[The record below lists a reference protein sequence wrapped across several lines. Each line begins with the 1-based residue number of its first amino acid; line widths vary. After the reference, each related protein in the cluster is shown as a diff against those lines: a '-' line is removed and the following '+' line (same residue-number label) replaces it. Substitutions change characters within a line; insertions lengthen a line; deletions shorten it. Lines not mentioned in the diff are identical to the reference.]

1 MLREIEK
8 AKQQASHA
16 KFGIVFLELVFL
28 FSRFAQFFLPEKKK
42 QTWNTLLLRPS
53 RVVVKFSLLSLEFSF
68 SLFLFLVLLRLRD
81 LDICFFI
88 RFARNNCLV
97 TCCLW
102 KFSKKRSE
110 AGRRIYFG
118 YWVFLNIFFSACVSK
133 RIDLLLFLFFGQFG
147 ICVSLGAEI
156 NDCASHNKKLKTNV
170 V

>member
-1 MLREIEK
+1 MKYVIATPFPCSSK
-8 AKQQASHA
+8 
-16 KFGIVFLELVFL
+16 VFLAKVRVFVW
-28 FSRFAQFFLPEKKK
+28 P
-42 QTWNTLLLRPS
+42 
-53 RVVVKFSLLSLEFSF
+53 
-68 SLFLFLVLLRLRD
+68 FLFLVFLRVRD